1 MVKINNMLK
10 SAVADTGE
18 VDMVKDTGEKKK
30 DAGGWTSLVVQRLS
44 ICLLMQEIWAQ
55 SWSGEIPHAA
65 GQLSPRATTAE
76 PVCCS

>member
-30 DAGGWTSLVVQRLS
+30 DAGGWTSLAVQRLS
-44 ICLLMQEIWAQ
+44 ICLPMQEIRAQ
-55 SWSGEIPHAA
+55 SLVRGDSTRY
-65 GQLSPRATTAE
+65 RATE
-76 PVCCS
+76 PKSHNC

>member
-30 DAGGWTSLVVQRLS
+30 DAGGWTSLAVQRLS
-44 ICLLMQEIWAQ
+44 ICLPMQEIWAQ
-55 SWSGEIPHAA
+55 SLVRGDSTGY
-65 GQLSPRATTAE
+65 RATE
-76 PVCCS
+76 PKSHNC

>member
-44 ICLLMQEIWAQ
+44 ICLAMQRTMVQSLM
-55 SWSGEIPHAA
+55 GELRSHR
-65 GQLSPRATTAE
+65 L
-76 PVCCS
+76 

>member
-44 ICLLMQEIWAQ
+44 ICLPMQEIWAQ
-55 SWSGEIPHAA
+55 SLVWGDSTCC
-65 GQLSPRATTAE
+65 RATE
-76 PVCCS
+76 PKSHNC